1 MSSLSIGV
9 DIGGTGIKAALVDVH
24 TGHLVSERVKVATP
38 SGGKPGDILAAT
50 KNIVDQL
57 SPNHSVP
64 VGVAF
69 PSAIRHGVTLL
80 AANISQE
87 WVGLEAEKL
96 FENELGRKIT
106 FVNDADAAG
115 LAEVRF
121 GAARGQQGLV
131 IMTTLGTGIGGAFIY
146 NGALIPNAELGHLEI
161 DGHDAETR
169 ASNAVR
175 ERKELSWQLWAKR
188 LQRFYSHVEM
198 LFSPELFIVGGGVSK
213 HSAEF
218 LPLLD
223 LRTPIVPAT
232 LLNNA
237 GLMGAAVLAWEAN
250 GSADT
255 PGSVEASTS

>member
-1 MSSLSIGV
+1 MTNLAIGV
-9 DIGGTGIKAALVDVH
+9 DIGGTGIKAALVDVS
-24 TGHLVSERVKVATP
+24 TGELVSERVKIATP
-38 SGGKPGDILAAT
+38 AGGKPRDIVDAT
-50 KNIVDQL
+50 KQIVDQL
-57 SPNHSVP
+57 TPDHSVP
-64 VGVAF
+64 VGIAF

-87 WVGLEAEKL
+87 WVGLEAEKF
-96 FENELGRKIT
+96 FEAELGRGIT

-121 GAARGQQGLV
+121 GAAKGQQGLV

-146 NGALIPNAELGHLEI
+146 NGVLIPNAELGHLEI

-169 ASNAVR
+169 TSNAVR
-175 ERKELSWQLWAKR
+175 ERKNLSWERWAKR
-188 LQRFYSHVEM
+188 LQRYYSHVEM

-218 LPLLD
+218 LPFLD
-223 LRTPIVPAT
+223 LRTPIVPAK

-237 GLMGAAVLAWEAN
+237 GLMGAAVLAAEAN

-255 PGSVEASTS
+255 PGSVGA

>member
-1 MSSLSIGV
+1 MTNLAIGV
-9 DIGGTGIKAALVDVH
+9 DIGGTGIKAALVDVT
-24 TGHLVSERVKVATP
+24 TGQLVSERVKIATP
-38 SGGKPGDILAAT
+38 AGGKPSDIVDAT
-50 KNIVDQL
+50 KQIVDQL
-57 SPNHSVP
+57 TPDHSVP
-64 VGVAF
+64 VGIAF

-87 WVGLEAEKL
+87 WVGLEAEKY
-96 FENELGRKIT
+96 FEAELGRGIT

-121 GAARGQQGLV
+121 GAAKGQQGLV

-146 NGALIPNAELGHLEI
+146 NGVLIPNAELGHLEI

-175 ERKELSWQLWAKR
+175 ERKNLSWERWAKR
-188 LQRFYSHVEM
+188 LQRYYSHVEM

-223 LRTPIVPAT
+223 LRTPIVPAK

-237 GLMGAAVLAWEAN
+237 GLMGAAVLAAEAN

-255 PGSVEASTS
+255 PGSVGA